1 MIPQRNLSVLS
12 NRLARAGGRRI
23 PEAIL
28 ERDYCLA
35 WFLVALS
42 LTPLRARLAFKGGT
56 ALKRCYFGDY
66 RFSEDLDFTL
76 TGEVAFDVIRD
87 ELEPVFAEAR
97 RAGGVVIR
105 FAHDDRQPHQNSHT
119 FYLSYEGP
127 LPATTRPKEVKV
139 DITIK
144 EEVVFPLVSR
154 RVLRAYEE
162 YADLPEDAEIQT
174 YSLDEI
180 AAEKVVAIL
189 DAARNEPRDLY
200 DIWFL
205 TGERQVALAD
215 VIHAIERKWEFRG
228 RRPANPRETF
238 DAKEARFKKL
248 WELRLAAQMAELPEF
263 DEVFRAVRRAFRD
276 AGIIGN

>member
-1 MIPQRNLSVLS
+1 MIPQRNLSLLS
-12 NRLARAGGRRI
+12 NRLARDGGRRI
-23 PEAIL
+23 PEAVL

-42 LTPLRARLAFKGGT
+42 RTPLRARLAFKGGT

-76 TGEVAFDVIRD
+76 TGEVPFDVIRQ

-119 FYLSYEGP
+119 FYLSYDGP
-127 LPATTRPKEVKV
+127 LPNTARPKEVKV
-139 DITIK
+139 DITIR
-144 EEVVFPLVSR
+144 EEVVFPFESR
-154 RVLRAYEE
+154 RVLRAYDE
-162 YADLPEDAEIQT
+162 YADLPEDAEILT

-189 DAARNEPRDLY
+189 DVARNEPRDLY

-205 TGERQVALAD
+205 TREGHAALAD
-215 VIHAIERKWEFRG
+215 VTHAIERKWQFRG
-228 RRPANPRETF
+228 RRVAN
-238 DAKEARFKKL
+238 ARG
-248 WELRLAAQMAELPEF
+248 P
-263 DEVFRAVRRAFRD
+263 
-276 AGIIGN
+276 